1 MDLDR
6 IRMEMEVPGDDL
18 FGDFGDGT
26 VVGESVG
33 TESDQS
39 LSNTDAEL
47 DRHHPGRLVDYEPQ
61 VGTGLKLDGDLTS
74 RCVRLNGKDGP
85 GGDIG

>member
-1 MDLDR
+1 
-6 IRMEMEVPGDDL
+6 
-18 FGDFGDGT
+18 
-26 VVGESVG
+26 
-33 TESDQS
+33 
-39 LSNTDAEL
+39 L

-61 VGTGLKLDGDLTS
+61 VDTGLKLDGDLTS

>member
-1 MDLDR
+1 
-6 IRMEMEVPGDDL
+6 
-18 FGDFGDGT
+18 
-26 VVGESVG
+26 
-33 TESDQS
+33 
-39 LSNTDAEL
+39 
-47 DRHHPGRLVDYEPQ
+47 LVDYEPQ